1 MSRLFFCL
9 FFFTPRLSTPPST
22 LDDLGDS
29 IRLLEQMQ
37 NQVPQVERQFEP
49 LQDQFNMLGKYEVAI
64 PEEVRRV
71 RETEKEGERGRIRES
86 FHVCLHVFLCS

>member
-1 MSRLFFCL
+1 MGSSVFLF

-64 PEEVRRV
+64 PEEVRRD
-71 RETEKEGERGRIRES
+71 REEGRERER
-86 FHVCLHVFLCS
+86 